1 MHASSQQKFCLCC
14 FLNRFGVKK
23 EMEVVLIKIKAII
36 LSISRWIESEG
47 SNLS

>member
-1 MHASSQQKFCLCC
+1 MHLHNRNSVFVV
-14 FLNRFGVKK
+14 FLIDLGEKK

-47 SNLS
+47 SYLS